1 MTQGVGTQII
11 FILISW
17 FTPVAFLMSPQIAY
31 DYGVLGILGLTIMQ
45 VASFY
50 LFYLW
55 RARLA
60 TRQPEERLHRLVH
73 YLYVTEA
80 SCCLLLAG
88 KIVISQS
95 LWMDSFFYFMVL
107 LVVVFMLLGFAKNW
121 FVKWI
126 AVGVVVVGMIASFLI
141 PTLVYLK
148 ISIPTVYS
156 GLHFLATDMLKLD
169 DQQTWLLILVLGIS
183 ILVHHY
189 LFYMYGGVSQIRSP
203 KSFISYLLASV
214 LFAFVPIS
222 LGSLSFVAKAQ
233 AIWPELTDHV
243 SLQVIEQFGGQFGKT
258 LFLLALVVTVI
269 YQIFRLKSSYRD
281 FLQSSPKSLV
291 LLPLPLAIV
300 FTSHVTLLDVVTSFC
315 LLWGPLLPV
324 LLRAKGSRRRMFFA
338 FGAGAA
344 AAVGIALYGDVLT
357 GVLFG
362 TCLSGVLIIPWLKWL
377 YPKT

>member
-11 FILISW
+11 FVLISW
-17 FTPVAFLMSPQIAY
+17 FTPVVFLMVPQIAY
-31 DYGVLGILGLTIMQ
+31 DYGVLGILGLVIMQ

-50 LFYLW
+50 LFFFW
-55 RARLA
+55 RTRLA
-60 TRQPEERLHRLVH
+60 ARRVEEGLHRLVH
-73 YLYVTEA
+73 FLYLTESV
-80 SCCLLLAG
+80 SCMLLAG

-95 LWMDSFFYFMVL
+95 LWMDSFFFFMVL
-107 LVVVFMLLGFAKNW
+107 LIVVFMLLGFAKNW

-169 DQQTWLLILVLGIS
+169 VQQTWLFILVLGIS

-189 LFYMYGGVSQIRSP
+189 LFYMYGGVSQIRTP
-203 KSFISYLLASV
+203 KSFLSYLLASV

-243 SLQVIEQFGGQFGKT
+243 SLQVIEQFGGQFGKS
-258 LFLLALVVTVI
+258 LFLMALVVTII
-269 YQIFRLKSSYRD
+269 YEIFRVKRSYSD
-281 FLQSSPKSLV
+281 FHQSYPKSLA
-291 LLPLPLAIV
+291 LLPIPLAIV

-324 LLRAKGSRRRMFFA
+324 LLWAKGSRTRMFIA
-338 FGAGAA
+338 FGLGAA
-344 AAVGIALYGDVLT
+344 AGIGFALYGDVLT
-357 GVLFG
+357 GVLYG
-362 TCLSGVLIIPWLKWL
+362 TCLSGVLLVPWLKWL